1 MVHVSTRVLPDPS
14 VGGAVLGDDTAIDIR
29 GLLVWTQQRR
39 ASAKITGAVQ
49 LFKGMAD
56 RSGFDVAGAVLGRF
70 DVAGG
75 WRIVEGMKGG
85 CYCDLSNAECVVARH
100 PPWTKAT

>member
-14 VGGAVLGDDTAIDIR
+14 VGGAVLGDDTAIHIR

-70 DVAGG
+70 DVAGAG
-75 WRIVEGMKGG
+75 VSSRG
-85 CYCDLSNAECVVARH
+85 R
-100 PPWTKAT
+100 KADAIATCRMPSV

>member
-14 VGGAVLGDDTAIDIR
+14 VGGAVLGDDTAIHIR

-56 RSGFDVAGAVLGRF
+56 RGGRGARAVRRRRGLAYRRGDERRMLLRPVECRVCSGAASTLD
-70 DVAGG
+70 
-75 WRIVEGMKGG
+75 EGNMI
-85 CYCDLSNAECVVARH
+85 
-100 PPWTKAT
+100 

>member
-1 MVHVSTRVLPDPS
+1 
-14 VGGAVLGDDTAIDIR
+14 
-29 GLLVWTQQRR
+29 
-39 ASAKITGAVQ
+39 
-49 LFKGMAD
+49 MAD

-100 PPWTKAT
+100 PAWTKAT

>member
-1 MVHVSTRVLPDPS
+1 M
-14 VGGAVLGDDTAIDIR
+14 GGAVLGDDTAIHIR

-56 RSGFDVAGAVLGRF
+56 RSGFDVAGAVLGVRSPGLAYRRG
-70 DVAGG
+70 DE
-75 WRIVEGMKGG
+75 RRMLLRPVECRVRSGAASSLDEGNMI
-85 CYCDLSNAECVVARH
+85 
-100 PPWTKAT
+100 